1 MQQALAS
8 NPEPLEES
16 FPPMHPRKLI
26 RDSLRFA
33 ASLSVVR
40 MALMARGLIAARLL
54 GPMGYGAWNALQLM
68 MDYGVFAAA
77 GTQQGLDQ
85 AVPARIVA
93 NDPAA
98 LKRLKRAGF
107 TNILFT
113 TLLFIAGC
121 MIWASSG
128 SSRLL
133 GTWGF
138 GGIALA
144 LFCVL
149 AVNIAYYG
157 LSLLRSHGDMTTV
170 STWFVLQGLIGA
182 GLGLAL
188 VPRLGEW
195 GLLWGWVAGC
205 LVSLLFVLV
214 RGRRE
219 APLQWAVGPENLQLV
234 RIGLPMFVF
243 SSSTLVMR
251 SLDRLIIL
259 RYLGTQ
265 DLGYYSL
272 SVMALT
278 FLLYLPDSVGYVV
291 YPQLLRR
298 YGEAGEDATAI
309 RGRVERLLQ
318 AMAVSVPLLSGLA
331 FLWTREI
338 VALVL
343 PQFLP
348 GVTAVRILCFGAGGL
363 ALGTIAS
370 LVLMTVGRR
379 MALVPA
385 AVFATALGA
394 TLDIVAVR
402 LGFGITGVAWATL
415 ATYALN
421 GGLLLTMASAGVGHD
436 SRRTLSFVFSNLM
449 PLAIGI
455 LLAWGID
462 RTMPWMHATQMG
474 LRLARLAL
482 GSLAFIVLY
491 IVAVTPFARGVGLK
505 QLVSEF
511 NLPILSPLFR
521 RLGFGSES

>member
-1 MQQALAS
+1 
-8 NPEPLEES
+8 
-16 FPPMHPRKLI
+16 MHPRKLI
-26 RDSLRFA
+26 RDSVRFA
-33 ASLSVVR
+33 FSLSVVR
-40 MALMARGLIAARLL
+40 AALMARGLLAARML
-54 GPMGYGAWNALQLM
+54 GPLGYGAWNAMQLM

-85 AVPARIVA
+85 AVPARIVSG
-93 NDPAA
+93 DRVA
-98 LKRLKRAGF
+98 LDRLKRAGF
-107 TNILFT
+107 ANILLT
-113 TLLFIAGC
+113 TLVFIAGC
-121 MIWASSG
+121 LVWAASG

-133 GTWGF
+133 GSWGF
-138 GGIALA
+138 AGIALA

-157 LSLLRSHGDMTTV
+157 LSLLRSHGDMNTV
-170 STWFVLQGLIGA
+170 STWFVMQGLIGA

-205 LVSLLFVLV
+205 LISLVFVLV

-219 APLQWAVGPENLQLV
+219 APLRWAFGPENLLLM

-243 SSSTLVMR
+243 NSSTIVMR

-298 YGEAGEDATAI
+298 YGELGQDPGAI
-309 RGRVERLLQ
+309 RERVERLLQ

-331 FLWTREI
+331 YLWTREI
-338 VALVL
+338 VATVL
-343 PQFLP
+343 PKFLP
-348 GVTAVRILCFGAGGL
+348 GVTAVRILCFGAAGL

-370 LVLMTVGRR
+370 MVLMTVGRR

-421 GGLLLTMASAGVGHD
+421 GGVLLAMASAGVGHT
-436 SRRTLSFVFSNLM
+436 SRRTMLFVTRSLA
-449 PLAIGI
+449 PLVIGI
-455 LLAWGID
+455 LLAWALD
-462 RTMPWMHATQMG
+462 RFLPWIHAPERGM
-474 LRLARLAL
+474 RLARLLL
-482 GSLAFIVLY
+482 GSVAFLFLY
-491 IVAVTPFARGVGLK
+491 LVVVSPFARGVGLK